1 MQGSFEAKDPRMMQ
15 YLRLVK
21 QTMERFLNVKVIQV
35 AKGQNRHANSLAT
48 LASSLT
54 EEVPPPIK
62 VELVTELS
70 ISTGIGVSVVAM
82 AELCWMDP
90 IINFLAE
97 GQVPNDEKE
106 TDRIRRV
113 FVWYWLSADRRLYW
127 RSF

>member
-1 MQGSFEAKDPRMMQ
+1 MMQ

-35 AKGQNRHANSLAT
+35 ARGQNRHANSLAI
-48 LASSLT
+48 LVSSLT
-54 EEVPPPIK
+54 EEVPPLIK
-62 VELVTELS
+62 VELVIESS

-82 AELCWMDP
+82 AEPCWMDP

-113 FVWYWLSADRRLYW
+113 FTWYWLSADRRLYQ

>member
-35 AKGQNRHANSLAT
+35 ARGQNRHANSLAI

-54 EEVPPPIK
+54 EEVPSLIK
-62 VELVTELS
+62 VEMVTESS
-70 ISTGIGVSVVAM
+70 ISIGIGVSVVAM

-113 FVWYWLSADRRLYW
+113 FVWYWLSADRRLYR